1 MRIIPAR
8 AGFTPTWVIEAWRR
22 TDHPR
27 SRGVY
32 YSTTVPRLRRPGSS
46 PLARGLPAMNPIITT
61 AMGIIPARAGFTVGW
76 LPARRLGRDHPRSR
90 GVYTDQPVSVS
101 SASGSSP
108 LARGLLVRA
117 VHGRTHRRIIPARAG
132 FTGGGQERLRR
143 LLDHPRSR
151 GVYILSGIDLQ
162 PGRGSSPLARGL
174 PLLILHLTAQRRII
188 PARAGVT
195 ARRARRGD
203 GS

>member
-151 GVYILSGIDLQ
+151 GVYPRTDVRPYPIT
-162 PGRGSSPLARGL
+162 GSSPLARGL
-174 PLLILHLTAQRRII
+174 LIREEILSGIDRII
-188 PARAGVT
+188 PARAGFTGGRT
-195 ARRARRGD
+195 AR
-203 GS
+203 